1 MIKSI
6 SKCNVDAYDYI
17 IEAVYED
24 GNLRLQ
30 NNFNG
35 YIVKAIHKGYN

>member
-1 MIKSI
+1 M
-6 SKCNVDAYDYI
+6 KCNINDCDYI
-17 IEAVYED
+17 IETVHGD

>member
-6 SKCNVDAYDYI
+6 LKCNIDAYDYI
-17 IEAVYED
+17 IEAVHVG

-30 NNFNG
+30 NNFND